1 MRFVFFIALAL
12 MFSSC
17 ATTANYE
24 KTLKSW
30 VGGKE
35 NQLIMSWGLPSSTY
49 KTDEG
54 KFLTYDFR
62 GNTTSTTNEVYGYYY
77 TNTRTH
83 YCKTTFFIDNS
94 GLIKSYQYEGSSCR
108 Q

>member
-35 NQLIMSWGLPSSTY
+35 NQLIMSWGYKKGKVNNVELIAPYKHKVITLSSF
-49 KTDEG
+49 KNID
-54 KFLTYDFR
+54 DFV
-62 GNTTSTTNEVYGYYY
+62 NNF
-77 TNTRTH
+77 
-83 YCKTTFFIDNS
+83 K
-94 GLIKSYQYEGSSCR
+94 
-108 Q
+108 